1 MKSRVRP
8 RRPQANGVQ
17 VGETILLQRDPL
29 QIVTG
34 VRRSTGFNT
43 ATRVIKPKKGK
54 GSYDRHAAKRVDWQD
69 PVPLA
74 EELESG
80 Q

>member
-1 MKSRVRP
+1 VKSRVRP
-8 RRPQANGVQ
+8 RRPQANGVR

-43 ATRVIKPKKGK
+43 ATKVIKPKKGK

-74 EELESG
+74 EELEFW